1 VKGGLEQQDPRLGV
15 PLTPGEYSPN
25 TQTGRRKQITLT
37 TRNRCLFT
45 DGGRDLSRD
54 AAPRTDGGTTPREIL
69 ENNGVGQTDGYR
81 GTGYTGSKTAK
92 KAVDELIEEFV
103 DDERI
108 ISSRS
113 IANAVDVDVRPQE
126 IGKTLGAHL
135 QGDTPDDWFTEV
147 EVSLWRDTSPK
158 KWRFERVAGEVD
170 RRRSQHLQKPQL
182 VREISEATGAEGA
195 RYRTATD
202 DSGSW
207 EKAAVSLAWMQ
218 DVVEAVCEH
227 TDYVPSAVA
236 DDPERDRREWI
247 DELTQAG
254 TTQVL
259 RRAAGIDD
267 PGADTS
273 WNRETLQALHDVL
286 VEGHDLSEVEL

>member
-1 VKGGLEQQDPRLGV
+1 MTDRDTDEVPR
-15 PLTPGEYSPN
+15 
-25 TQTGRRKQITLT
+25 
-37 TRNRCLFT
+37 
-45 DGGRDLSRD
+45 
-54 AAPRTDGGTTPREIL
+54 ADGGTTAEEIL
-69 ENNGVGQTDGYR
+69 ANNGVGQTDGYC
-81 GTGYTGSKTAK
+81 GTGYTGSETAHEALDGFIDK
-92 KAVDELIEEFV
+92 FV

-113 IANAVDVDVRPQE
+113 IANAVNANVRAQE

-135 QGDTPDDWFTEV
+135 QGDTPDDWFDEV
-147 EVSLWRDTSPK
+147 KMTAWRDTSPK

-170 RRRSQHLQKPQL
+170 RRRSRRLQKPQL
-182 VREISEATGAEGA
+182 VRELSEATGATGA

-207 EKAAVSLAWMQ
+207 QKASVTLAWMQ
-218 DVVEAVCEH
+218 DIIEAVCER
-227 TDYVPSAVA
+227 TDYVPSEIA
-236 DDPERDRREWI
+236 DDPERDRRDWI
-247 DELTQAG
+247 DDLTQAG

-273 WNRETLQALHDVL
+273 WNRETLQALYDVL
-286 VEGHDLSEVEL
+286 VEDRDPSEVSVYA